1 VSTEVETLSSGQVI
15 TLHPNFAAYG
25 EALRKRARYLGAF
38 ILVALAGQALQ
49 AGSIGGATLRI
60 GGIAAV
66 VGVVAAG
73 IAIHFRSARIE
84 LTPGSV
90 ERFGTLVH
98 RRRFSTD
105 TVEGVLTEL
114 HQPMTVP
121 TRMLVLAGPDHR
133 GRRRTMR
140 MTAAVWSDRQLE
152 TMARHAGIEPTH
164 GLLKGADVERLLPG
178 SMPFWYRRPW
188 LFATVVTILILVA
201 VVGGVV
207 GFWMATDRPPFDD
220 RGPAEESA
228 AAAPAVVDDQTA
240 VLVAVGDAFPGTWD
254 PVVVRYYECE
264 NDDVKGWRRYATLA
278 RPEGAA
284 PTADQLD
291 ALEAELGAHGF
302 DEAFFSPPPAPSLSV
317 TSGEFDV
324 DWRTVDVSVDDDG
337 GVWAQVSSTC
347 FVG

>member
-1 VSTEVETLSSGQVI
+1 MATGEVI
-15 TLHPNFAAYG
+15 TLRPNFAAYG
-25 EALRKRARYLGAF
+25 EALRQRARYLGAF

-49 AGSIGGATLRI
+49 AGSIGGATLRL

-66 VGVVAAG
+66 VGVVVAG

-140 MTAAVWSDRQLE
+140 MTAAVWSDHQLE
-152 TMARHAGIEPTH
+152 MIAFHAGITPTA
-164 GLLKGADVERLLPG
+164 GLLKGDDVERLLPG

-188 LFATVVTILILVA
+188 LFATLVTILILVA

-207 GFWMATDRPPFDD
+207 GFFMATDRPPFDD

-240 VLVAVGDAFPGTWD
+240 VLAAVSDAFPGAWD
-254 PVVVRYYECE
+254 PVVVRYFECE
-264 NDDVKGWRRYATLA
+264 NDNVKGWHRYATLS
-278 RPEGAA
+278 RTEGVV

-291 ALEAELGAHGF
+291 SLERDLGAHGF
-302 DEAFFSPPPAPSLSV
+302 NDAYFSPPPAPSLAAW
-317 TSGEFDV
+317 SGEWDV
-324 DWRTVDVSVDDDG
+324 DWRSVDVAVENDG
-337 GVWAQVSSTC
+337 GVWAEVSSAC
-347 FVG
+347 LVG